1 MREEREDLMEV
12 LLDGDDKEPI
22 QLQDVNGNIISF
34 EQVAT
39 IPWEVRREKRI
50 YCVLKPLDKIEG
62 IDDDEAIVFR
72 VDVDENGD
80 TMVRLEEDME
90 IASEVFEKYYQLL
103 EKRD

>member
-39 IPWEVRREKRI
+39 IPLEVRREKRI

-62 IDDDEAIVFR
+62 IDDDEALVFR